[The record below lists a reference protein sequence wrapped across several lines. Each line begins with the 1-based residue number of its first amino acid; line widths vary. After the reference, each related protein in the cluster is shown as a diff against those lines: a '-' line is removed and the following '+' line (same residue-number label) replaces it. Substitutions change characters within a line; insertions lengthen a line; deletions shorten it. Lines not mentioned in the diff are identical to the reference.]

1 MSTSAPIFDPVKA
14 QQKLTSLNKQLG
26 FANSNEDPE
35 INSDLMKK
43 NIAEMYQYYN
53 HLIFQQGGGMI
64 QQSNIMTPGTFSSGP
79 TPRLGDPDHFDR
91 SSYPAYQ
98 RTNTNNSQELG
109 VIGIRQP
116 SSSLKTPGP
125 RPLASA
131 GKESTS
137 SVEGDKSERSN
148 SRSAHKSTENLL
160 VSLNES
166 CPPNA
171 YASGANLSL
180 ERSMSVGNYAGRP
193 SLLAGLKLAPSK
205 SVMNMDDELLSV
217 NTGPRA
223 RL

>member
-1 MSTSAPIFDPVKA
+1 M
-14 QQKLTSLNKQLG
+14 
-26 FANSNEDPE
+26 
-35 INSDLMKK
+35 
-43 NIAEMYQYYN
+43 
-53 HLIFQQGGGMI
+53 
-64 QQSNIMTPGTFSSGP
+64 
-79 TPRLGDPDHFDR
+79 
-91 SSYPAYQ
+91 
-98 RTNTNNSQELG
+98 
-109 VIGIRQP
+109 
-116 SSSLKTPGP
+116 KTPGP
-125 RPLASA
+125 KPLASA

-171 YASGANLSL
+171 NASGANLSL

-193 SLLAGLKLAPSK
+193 SLLAGLKLTPSK

-223 RL
+223 RLQSLGKGHHEKIKVRYSTRQLLAIFKSLGRFQSPLEHHELYNIDLERCEDILRDSLM